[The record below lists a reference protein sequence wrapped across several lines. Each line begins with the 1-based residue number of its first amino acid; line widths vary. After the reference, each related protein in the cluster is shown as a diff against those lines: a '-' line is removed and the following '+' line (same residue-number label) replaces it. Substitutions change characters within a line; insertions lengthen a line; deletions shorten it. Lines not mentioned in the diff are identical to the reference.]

1 MHKVRVLI
9 IDDSFFMRKVIAAIL
24 QADPPV
30 IEVIGQAS
38 DGMKG
43 LELIDQLQPDV
54 VSLDIEMPEM
64 NGLEVL
70 KKIMALPSPPP
81 TVIVSG
87 YALEGSDLAF
97 KCLSA
102 GAVDVVLKPGGSIS
116 FEMDKIEEELRK
128 KIVQASRVDVQKLKY
143 LTEAKNPH
151 KKTSITSSQPTEGV
165 LVIGSSTG
173 GPSALETILPQIP
186 ENFPYPVLV
195 AQHLPGTFA
204 PHFIERL
211 GSLSQLPVIE
221 ATDRL
226 AIAPGTIYVA
236 KGGTAVQVVRR
247 ADVIYFSV
255 KPDESNFESPSVNQL
270 LRTAAQVYRD
280 KTIGIILTGMGSDG
294 LDGAKETKQRGGSIL
309 VQNEATSVVYGMG
322 REVSQAHLADQEL
335 PLNKLIPEVVA
346 SLTS

>member
-1 MHKVRVLI
+1 MNKIRVLI
-9 IDDSFFMRKVIAAIL
+9 VDDSFFMRKVIAGIL
-24 QADPPV
+24 QADQR
-30 IEVIGQAS
+30 IEVVGQAS

-43 LELIDQLQPDV
+43 LELIDRLQPDV
-54 VSLDIEMPEM
+54 VSLDIEMPGM
-64 NGLEVL
+64 NGLETL
-70 KKIMALPSPPP
+70 KKVMALPNPPP

-87 YALEGSDLAF
+87 YAVEGSDLAF

-102 GAVDVVLKPGGSIS
+102 GAVDIVLKPGGSVS
-116 FEMDKIEEELRK
+116 FEMRKVEEELRK
-128 KIVQASRVDVQKLKY
+128 KIVQASQVDIQKLKR
-143 LTEAKNPH
+143 LIEAKNPH
-151 KKTSITSSQPTEGV
+151 DTTAISAAQTTDGV

-204 PHFIERL
+204 PHFIQRL
-211 GSLSQLPVIE
+211 GSLSQLPVLE

-226 AIAPGTIYVA
+226 AITPGTIYVA
-236 KGGTAVQVVRR
+236 RGGTVAQVVRR

-255 KPDESNFESPSVNQL
+255 KPDLSNFESPSVNQL
-270 LRTAAQVYRD
+270 LQSAAEVYRE

-294 LDGAKETKQRGGSIL
+294 LDGAKETKQRGGSIF
-309 VQNEATSVVYGMG
+309 VQNEATSVVYGMP
-322 REVSQAHLADQEL
+322 REVSQAHLADREL
-335 PLNKLIPEVVA
+335 PLDKLIPEVVA